1 MLGIKELGI
10 LDTIRSF
17 NTKVAAREPLS
28 DDLRVEMIAE
38 FTPDVQKLAQL
49 IGRDLSHWLTVKTPN
64 QEAKLKG

>member
-28 DDLRVEMIAE
+28 DDLRAEMTAE
-38 FTPDVQKLAQL
+38 FAPDIQKLSQL
-49 IGRDLSHWLTVKTPN
+49 LDRDLSHWLA
-64 QEAKLKG
+64 AKPLNK